1 MVSVIDEQWQADLAD
16 MSDVRAQNDGYR
28 YLLVVI
34 DCFSKYA
41 WALPQRTKDAKATAV
56 TFEAILAQAEPRQPI
71 NLQTDKGKEF
81 CNGVFKGML
90 ERHKIH
96 HFTTHN
102 EEIKAAIVERLNRTL
117 KARLYRYFTHAHSE
131 RYLEVLPAILTS
143 YNGAY
148 HRSIGMAPK
157 EVTQANE
164 PVVYNNLYGSRPPY
178 HTNTVVGGDAK
189 ILKPRPIVPSEATV
203 RMAHPHKAFSTGYE
217 PTWTQE
223 LFKVAGSHSQA
234 DAPLYKPK
242 QGSRQRP
249 PHHLYNLVD
258 MAGEDIKGSFYPQ
271 EIQPVDSVQAGKQY
285 EIQKIIR
292 RRGKGANQEVL
303 VKWKGLHRKYNEW
316 ILASSIQDQDQ

>member
-41 WALPQRTKDAKATAV
+41 WALPQKTKDAKATAT
-56 TFEAILAQAEPRQPI
+56 TFEALLAQAAPRQPI

-81 CNGVFKGML
+81 CNGVFKSML

-157 EVTQANE
+157 EVTHANE
-164 PVVYNNLYGSRPPY
+164 PVVYNNLYGSRPP
-178 HTNTVVGGDAK
+178 HEIAK
-189 ILKPRPIVPSEATV
+189 KPRPMASVPTDATV
-203 RMAHPHKAFSTGYE
+203 RMTHPHKAFSTGYE

-234 DAPLYKPK
+234 DAPLYRPK
-242 QGSRQRP
+242 LGSRQRP
-249 PHHLYNLVD
+249 PNRLYKLRD
-258 MAGEDIKGSFYPQ
+258 MAGEAIEGSFYPQ
-271 EIQPVDSVQAGKQY
+271 EIQPVDSVQAGKQF

-316 ILASSIQDQDQ
+316 ILASSIKDQDPLQQ